1 MRAGR
6 ERRGTLGFLRWLVVA
21 AGLVLAVRVVQI
33 QVFQHDHYLAE
44 AEVKWTQEIPL
55 FPERG
60 NIYDRNGE
68 PLALSVTSWR
78 VGVSAGL
85 AEDPQATAA
94 TVASALGIDAD
105 DLAARIRRAGAR
117 HLVIA
122 ADTVLDREQKLKLMA
137 DPAIT
142 LEDLRSRLYPRDA
155 VGASLVGF
163 FRYGEEKDVA
173 TGLESSLAGYLAGKE
188 GLAREIKTPQRNRNL
203 GHIVIQEPE
212 HGKSVTLTL
221 DAELQAICEEQ
232 LGKAVTG
239 YGAQGGSVLVLDPR
253 TGDVLAAASWP
264 LAGPRAHPQS
274 QLGVWTNLNFT
285 AQYEPGSVFKI
296 FTMASLLGNCAIDTA
311 TVFDCSDPDF
321 GSFKIHNEG
330 RHEYGDL
337 PLMRAFSKSS
347 NIYFARAVGN
357 LSDQEFYRDLVDF
370 GFGEPTNLP
379 YGGQA
384 GGVLYHPSRWSGRSK
399 STLAIGHELMAT
411 PIQLGMALCAVA
423 NGGVLYAPRLV
434 RSLTDPGSQTTV
446 DLAPQA
452 LRRIMSPHLTEV
464 LREGMARVVK
474 EGTGVAARLDWITT
488 GGKTG
493 TAQKAKDG
501 RIAPGAYVASFAGLA
516 PIDDPRLVV
525 ITVLDEPAYRY
536 HFASQSAVPLFRD
549 ILVEVRNRT
558 RWLTDVPGDR
568 TATTLIAE
576 KGTQVKVP
584 DVLYLAVPNAAQR
597 IAAAGLSLDGGER
610 DGLVVQ
616 QVPAAGTLC
625 PAGAPVS
632 LTVVARRAGNAPAA
646 ALCPDFAG
654 LSDRQ
659 VRSLAARLGVPVR
672 IQGSGFV
679 MIQDVA
685 AGDELA
691 GREVTVRMGGLW
703 D

>member
-1 MRAGR
+1 MRGSP
-6 ERRGTLGFLRWLVVA
+6 EKQGTLRFLRWFVVA
-21 AGLVLAVRVVQI
+21 AGLVLAARVVQI
-33 QVFQHDHYLAE
+33 QVFEHDHYRVVAE
-44 AEVKWTQEIPL
+44 GKWTQEIPL
-55 FPERG
+55 YPERG

-68 PLALSVTSWR
+68 PLALSVTTWR
-78 VGVSAGL
+78 VGVSVGL
-85 AEDPQATAA
+85 VKDPDATAA
-94 TVASALGIDAD
+94 TVAGALGIDPSP
-105 DLAARIRRAGAR
+105 LAERIRRHGPG
-117 HLVIA
+117 HLVIT
-122 ADTVLDREQKLKLMA
+122 ADTVLDRDQKLKLMA
-137 DPAIT
+137 DPAVT

-155 VGASLVGF
+155 VGASLLGF
-163 FRYGEEKDVA
+163 FRYGDKQDVA
-173 TGLESSLAGYLAGKE
+173 TGLEISLAEHLAGKE
-188 GLAREIKTPQRNRNL
+188 GRAREIKTPQRNRNL
-203 GHIVIQEPE
+203 GHIVIDEPE

-232 LGKAVTG
+232 LGQAVTD
-239 YGAQGGSVLVLDPR
+239 YGAKGGSVLVLDPR

-264 LAGPRAHPQS
+264 LAGTRSRPQS
-274 QLGVWTNLNFT
+274 ELGVWTNLNFT

-296 FTMASLLGNCAIDTA
+296 FTLASLLGNCAIDTA
-311 TVFDCSDPDF
+311 TVFNCSDPDF
-321 GSFKIHNEG
+321 GSYQIHNEG

-384 GGVLYHPSRWSGRSK
+384 GGILYHPSQWSRRSK

-434 RSLTDPGSQTTV
+434 RSLTDPGTQATV
-446 DLAPQA
+446 DLAPLP
-452 LRRIMSPHLTEV
+452 LRRIMSPSLTEV
-464 LREGMARVVK
+464 LREAMRRVVG
-474 EGTGVAARLDWITT
+474 EGTGVAAQLDWITT

-493 TAQKAKDG
+493 TAQKAKEG

-516 PIDDPRLVV
+516 PIDSPRLVV
-525 ITVLDEPAYRY
+525 LTVLDEPSYRY
-536 HFASQSAVPLFRD
+536 HFASQCAVPLFRD

-568 TATTLIAE
+568 TATTLVAG
-576 KGTQVKVP
+576 KAAPATVP

-597 IAAAGLSLDGGER
+597 IAAAGLQLDGAER

-616 QVPAAGTLC
+616 QIPAAGTLC
-625 PAGAPVS
+625 PPGTPVS
-632 LTVVARRAGNAPAA
+632 LTVVSRRAPNAPAD

-672 IQGSGFV
+672 IQGTGFV
-679 MIQDVA
+679 LLQDVA

-691 GREVTVRMGGLW
+691 GRPVTVRMGGLW